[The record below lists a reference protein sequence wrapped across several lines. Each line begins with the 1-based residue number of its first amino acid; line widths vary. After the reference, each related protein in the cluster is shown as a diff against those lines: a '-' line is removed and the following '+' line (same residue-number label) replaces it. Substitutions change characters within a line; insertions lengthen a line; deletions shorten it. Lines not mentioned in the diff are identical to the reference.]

1 MLSYDDEKSPESS
14 SRPFAACDTF
24 VILLHIVNS
33 PGSDLCTYK
42 HSNEKELLL
51 PPVDVS
57 GQLPG
62 SSLIAGEMPAF
73 MKNEYSFKSQNCL

>member
-1 MLSYDDEKSPESS
+1 MLSSSDEKSPESPS
-14 SRPFAACDTF
+14 QPFAVCDTF

-42 HSNEKELLL
+42 HYNEKELLL

-57 GQLPG
+57 GRLPG
-62 SSLIAGEMPAF
+62 SSLIAGEMPAS
-73 MKNEYSFKSQNCL
+73 MKNEYSFKSQNCF